1 MLKRFF
7 SKLTGLQQF
16 QTCIALSI
24 LLLGFLLAAYPTIF
38 QPLDPFDGVV

>member
-7 SKLTGLQQF
+7 KAYWCYSNFKLVL
-16 QTCIALSI
+16 LSI

-38 QPLDPFDGVV
+38 QPLDPLLSN